1 MHKNQHGR
9 LSLSFRCGLILS
21 VITPLAAAASAQPKF
36 SPSQQ
41 YPGPWLE
48 ITQEVRDVLVL
59 HKISACNEAVER
71 QSSRIEGEY
80 LLYCTQDEKH
90 WTRWHVQ
97 PATHKVRGPNK
108 PLEGISPPDSY

>member
-1 MHKNQHGR
+1 MHKNQPGR

-21 VITPLAAAASAQPKF
+21 VITPLAATAFAQPKF
-36 SPSQQ
+36 SLSQQ
-41 YPGPWLE
+41 YPGPWVE
-48 ITQEVRDVLVL
+48 ITQEVRDVLAL

-71 QSSRIEGEY
+71 QSSRISGEH

-97 PATHKVRGPNK
+97 PATHKVRGPSK
-108 PLEGISPPDSY
+108 LLEGIPLPDSY